1 MSRGPITIDLARAA
15 AQRLCDAAGV
25 TLLTPEHPLR
35 DVIVAGVALASR
47 LGGRSAWS
55 RDHVAERVSV
65 TLPGAGPALSLLRAV
80 PGVGPILA
88 AAGEAAGLG
97 RDAVISVSPSTWD
110 DPIGL
115 LATTQHEL
123 GHVGSI
129 RRGRLPWCLAI
140 LVSPEA
146 RAAGEAPCYAAGMAV
161 QVRLGGASTQAAYES
176 AMRSLGGYGLDAPA
190 LALAAGIL
198 ASARATL
205 DAGEDLG
212 GVVTEVVAA
221 LESVGWRP

>member
-47 LGGRSAWS
+47 LGGGSWS
-55 RDHVAERVSV
+55 RSDVAERVSV

-80 PGVGPILA
+80 PGVGVILA
-88 AAGEAAGLG
+88 AVGDAAGLG
-97 RDAVISVSPSTWD
+97 RDAVISVSPQTWD
-110 DPIGL
+110 DPVQL
-115 LATTQHEL
+115 LATIQHEL

-146 RAAGEAPCYAAGMAV
+146 RAAGEAPCYGASMAV
-161 QVRLGGASTQAAYES
+161 LVRLGGVSSQAAYES

-205 DAGEDLG
+205 DAGEDIG
-212 GVVTEVVAA
+212 GVVGEVVAA
-221 LESVGWRP
+221 LDAVGWR

>member
-47 LGGRSAWS
+47 LGGGSWS
-55 RDHVAERVSV
+55 RADVAERVSV

-97 RDAVISVSPSTWD
+97 RDAVISVSPSTWG

-176 AMRSLGGYGLDAPA
+176 AMRSLGGYGLDADA

-212 GVVTEVVAA
+212 GVVLEVVAA
-221 LESVGWRP
+221 LDAVGWR